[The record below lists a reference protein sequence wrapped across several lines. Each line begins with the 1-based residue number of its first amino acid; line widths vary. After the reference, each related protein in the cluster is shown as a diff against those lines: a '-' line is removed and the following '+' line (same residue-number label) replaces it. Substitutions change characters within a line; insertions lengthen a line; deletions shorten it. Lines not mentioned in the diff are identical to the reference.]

1 VKRVAII
8 GGGISGLSTAFHLQQ
23 HRRNGAQIEYVLLEK
38 STRLGGTIL
47 TQHVDDCI
55 VEAGPD
61 SFLSEKPWASELCRE
76 LGIADEL
83 IASND
88 AQRKTY
94 ILRNGRLLPIPAG
107 LVFMVPTEILP
118 TLVSPLFSMR
128 TKLRM
133 ACELL
138 QSPSEPQEDESV
150 AALIDRHYGA
160 EVVERL
166 ADPLLCGIYG
176 GEAASLSSHA
186 VLPRFV
192 EMARSRGS
200 LGRAM
205 LSAKKNSRNQTSVS
219 RPLFTSLR
227 SGMQQ
232 MVEAIVA
239 QLPVES
245 LRRRSPVRSLQPGE
259 NGWCLSTESATVEHF
274 DFIVLA
280 TPARVAG
287 TLLQLNGSAPEAQAE
302 LSRELLAIEYTSSVT
317 VTLSYKKATVNLPPG
332 FGFLVPRTEGKR
344 MLACTFVHQK
354 FPYRAPPDR
363 ALLRCFLG
371 GSRDQNVVAASDDEL
386 ANIVREDLRQIL
398 GLNAEPL
405 FTRVFKWKAAMPQY
419 AVGHLDH
426 MNRIEKLLNRL
437 PGLALAGNGY
447 RGIGLPDCIHSGM
460 EAANQALSAGST
472 VTEVPGELRRS

>member
-1 VKRVAII
+1 
-8 GGGISGLSTAFHLQQ
+8 
-23 HRRNGAQIEYVLLEK
+23 
-38 STRLGGTIL
+38 
-47 TQHVDDCI
+47 
-55 VEAGPD
+55 
-61 SFLSEKPWASELCRE
+61 
-76 LGIADEL
+76 
-83 IASND
+83 
-88 AQRKTY
+88 
-94 ILRNGRLLPIPAG
+94 
-107 LVFMVPTEILP
+107 
-118 TLVSPLFSMR
+118 
-128 TKLRM
+128 
-133 ACELL
+133 
-138 QSPSEPQEDESV
+138 
-150 AALIDRHYGA
+150 
-160 EVVERL
+160 
-166 ADPLLCGIYG
+166 
-176 GEAASLSSHA
+176 
-186 VLPRFV
+186 
-192 EMARSRGS
+192 
-200 LGRAM
+200 
-205 LSAKKNSRNQTSVS
+205 
-219 RPLFTSLR
+219 
-227 SGMQQ
+227 
-232 MVEAIVA
+232 
-239 QLPVES
+239 
-245 LRRRSPVRSLQPGE
+245 
-259 NGWCLSTESATVEHF
+259 
-274 DFIVLA
+274 
-280 TPARVAG
+280 VAG

-344 MLACTFVHQK
+344 ILACTFVHQK